1 MKPTILIIAAI
12 LFCSLAVPAMALAS
26 LDASQSGQD
35 KVTDVYVFS
44 QQGCPYCAK
53 TLSLLEELK
62 SKDYPELKIHSYDM
76 KEHPEYFTKF
86 EEFAKAYG
94 TDINKVPTTFINK
107 TAIAGFRE
115 SDLRQMVEYCHLPV
129 NSCVDPAKFVQE
141 KLSQPTPV
149 QEEKPFTNTA
159 RPEVIGWILIGGIV
173 IGGAIFIFNK
183 MI

>member
-1 MKPTILIIAAI
+1 MRAFIIIVTAI
-12 LFCSLAVPAMALAS
+12 LLCSVALPVSA
-26 LDASQSGQD
+26 QD
-35 KVTDVYVFS
+35 KVTDIYVFS

-62 SKDYPELKIHSYDM
+62 SKDYPELKIHEYDM
-76 KEHPEYFTKF
+76 KNHPEYFNKF
-86 EEFAKAYG
+86 TEFTKAYNA
-94 TDINKVPTTFINK
+94 DINKVPTTFINK
-107 TAIAGFRE
+107 AAISGFRE

-129 NSCVDPAKFVQE
+129 NTCVDPAKFVQE

-149 QEEKPFTNTA
+149 TEEKPFTNTA

-173 IGGAIFIFNK
+173 VGGAIVIFNK

>member
-1 MKPTILIIAAI
+1 MRPTIIIIAAI
-12 LFCSLAVPAMALAS
+12 LLCSFAVPTMA
-26 LDASQSGQD
+26 QD

-62 SKDYPELKIHSYDM
+62 SKDYPELKIHEYDM
-76 KEHPEYFTKF
+76 KEHPEYFNKF
-86 EEFAKAYG
+86 TEFAKAYNA
-94 TDINKVPTTFINK
+94 DINKVPTTFINK
-107 TAIAGFRE
+107 TAISGFHE
-115 SDLRQMVEYCHLPV
+115 SDFRQMVEYCHLPV
-129 NSCVDPAKFVQE
+129 NTCVDPAKFVQE

-149 QEEKPFTNTA
+149 TETKPFTNTA
-159 RPEVIGWILIGGIV
+159 RPEVIGWIFIGGIV